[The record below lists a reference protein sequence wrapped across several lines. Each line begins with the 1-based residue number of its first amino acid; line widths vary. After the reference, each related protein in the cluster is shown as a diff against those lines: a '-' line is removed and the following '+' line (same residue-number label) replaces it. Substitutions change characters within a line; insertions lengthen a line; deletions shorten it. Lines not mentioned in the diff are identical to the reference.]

1 MSTFPFAM
9 IVSQSALSEKFG
21 GAGGGTWS
29 GKWNGES
36 FEYASA
42 LPGAPVVGHDAPV
55 RPPRAYRTRNALAAS
70 LRRAAEA
77 VAPAP
82 AVRSTPAR

>member
-9 IVSQSALSEKFG
+9 VVSQSALSEEFG
-21 GAGGGTWS
+21 GS
-29 GKWNGES
+29 WNGEA

-42 LPGAPVVGHDAPV
+42 LPNAPVIGHDAPA
-55 RPPRAYRTRNALAAS
+55 RPPRAYRTRTALAAT
-70 LRRAAEA
+70 LRKAAEA

-82 AVRSTPAR
+82 AVRSHPAR

>member
-9 IVSQSALSEKFG
+9 IVSQSALAEEFG
-21 GAGGGTWS
+21 GS
-29 GKWNGES
+29 WNGEA

-42 LPGAPVVGHDAPV
+42 LPNAPVTGHDAPA
-55 RPPRAYRTRNALAAS
+55 RPPRAYRARTALAAT
-70 LRRAAEA
+70 LRKAAEA

-82 AVRSTPAR
+82 AVRSHPAR

>member
-9 IVSQSALSEKFG
+9 VVSQSALAERFEGS
-21 GAGGGTWS
+21 
-29 GKWNGES
+29 WNGEA

-42 LPGAPVVGHDAPV
+42 LPNAPVVGHAAPV
-55 RPPRAYRTRNALAAS
+55 RPPRAYRTRNVLAAT
-70 LRRAAEA
+70 LRKAAEA

-82 AVRSTPAR
+82 AVRSHPAR